1 MLETLKNALKIK
13 DVRKRLLFTLM
24 MIIFVRIGSQLPI
37 SVVNTGALAQR
48 FKDMG
53 DAFSFFEALTGGSFQ
68 KFAIFALSITPYI
81 TASIIM
87 QLLTI
92 AFPKLE
98 EMQKEGEEGR
108 KKINQITRM
117 LNVGLSLFEGVAISI
132 GFGRSGYINGWVPG
146 TTGLGKQ
153 LLYILFISVVL
164 TAGSALL
171 MWMGERITV
180 NGIGNGI
187 SIILLVNIISRLPHD
202 IAGLYDKFI
211 KGRTVPYAVLS
222 AVIILAVILAMI
234 VFVIV
239 LQAATRKIP
248 VQYSKKMQG
257 RRTIGGQN
265 THIPL
270 KVNTAG
276 VIPIIFAQSIFQ
288 TPVIIASFMQLEPN
302 GWGKEVVNALT
313 QSNWLNPNAPIYSIG
328 LLIYILLII
337 FFAYFYT
344 TITFNP
350 LEIADNMKKQGGFIP
365 GVRPGKPTV
374 EYFNS
379 ILGKIIFVGAIGLII
394 VSIVPIFFSGVFG
407 AQVSFGGTSLIIIVG
422 VVIETLKQ
430 IESQV
435 VVRNYKGFLTHSH
448 N

>member
-117 LNVGLSLFEGVAISI
+117 LNIGLSLFEGIAISI

-153 LLYILFISVVL
+153 LLYVLFISVVL

-222 AVIILAVILAMI
+222 AVIILAVIIAMI

-302 GWGKEVVNALT
+302 GWGKEVVNTLT

>member
-146 TTGLGKQ
+146 TTALGKQ

-328 LLIYILLII
+328 LIIYILLII

>member
-117 LNVGLSLFEGVAISI
+117 LNIGLSLFEGIAISI

-153 LLYILFISVVL
+153 LLYVLFISVVL

-222 AVIILAVILAMI
+222 AVIILAVIIAMI

-302 GWGKEVVNALT
+302 GWGREVVNTLT